1 MTINYHTRLY
11 INIACVLFVLRLFYF
26 NLLQLTPLYCFPVLN
41 RPVLL
46 QEEGSFSVQHTPS
59 LLFLCKLFMNY
70 ELFRK
75 NPWIRNE
82 WVCHLI
88 LDTPPISLE
97 LPTYI
102 VCVLTSSENCGFSRE
117 GTESS
122 SFTQGGGF
130 FFRSS
135 AYSFLS
141 QMPSLMSYEMFSYL
155 DCG

>member
-1 MTINYHTRLY
+1 MCFDCIT
-11 INIACVLFVLRLFYF
+11 F
-26 NLLQLTPLYCFPVLN
+26 NLFQLVATYSVILFSSTESSSFTPGGGFFLSSAY
-41 RPVLL
+41 
-46 QEEGSFSVQHTPS
+46 SFQS
-59 LLFLCKLFMNY
+59 LVFLCK
-70 ELFRK
+70 
-75 NPWIRNE
+75 PWKPRVLQRNNSFPNE

-102 VCVLTSSENCGFSRE
+102 VCVLTSSENCEFSRE

-122 SFTQGGGF
+122 SLTQGGGF
-130 FFRSS
+130 FSRSS

-141 QMPSLMSYEMFSYL
+141 QLPSLMSYEMFSYL